1 MILKTLFWRYFVV
14 PRVRTAELDLR
25 QPWKAVG
32 DFQRGTKLRYETYSK
47 NGFTPQ
53 LHVAIGSSDRTGV
66 ARRSKINSAS
76 SNRPWACVQHG
87 SQVCEVFEAEKG
99 TGVIRRVLE
108 QLQKSD
114 LHVRESSSMEA
125 KKKEEEE
132 EKL

>member
-1 MILKTLFWRYFVV
+1 M
-14 PRVRTAELDLR
+14 
-25 QPWKAVG
+25 
-32 DFQRGTKLRYETYSK
+32 
-47 NGFTPQ
+47 
-53 LHVAIGSSDRTGV
+53 
-66 ARRSKINSAS
+66 
-76 SNRPWACVQHG
+76 
-87 SQVCEVFEAEKG
+87 FEAEKG